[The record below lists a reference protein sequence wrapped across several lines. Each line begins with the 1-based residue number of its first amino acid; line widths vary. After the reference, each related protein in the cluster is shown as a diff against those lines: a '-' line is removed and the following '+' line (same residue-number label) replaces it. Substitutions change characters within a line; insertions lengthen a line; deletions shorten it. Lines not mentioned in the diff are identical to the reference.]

1 MDDSATDKVAGMLA
15 RDICIGA
22 YILCTA
28 GLFVAMVA
36 MCLLI
41 LWEQIRR
48 R

>member
-1 MDDSATDKVAGMLA
+1 MLA
-15 RDICIGA
+15 RDIAVGA
-22 YILCTA
+22 YILCTG

-36 MCLLI
+36 LCLLI